1 MVRVLSVGVAVMDHV
16 FRVDAFPT
24 RAEKY
29 RALDAAMVGG
39 GGAAN
44 AAVAIARLGG
54 TAHLA
59 ARVGDDPI
67 ADAIIAD
74 LAAEGV
80 GTRLVRRHPGRR
92 SSFSSVL
99 VDDAGERQIVNF
111 RDTGL
116 TMDPGWLREALARMA
131 LDAALADTRW
141 PDGALVAMERARELG
156 VPGVMDAEAP
166 VHEAGAAVRAASHV
180 VFSAQGLRD
189 FVGAGPDGGDLPALL
204 REAAGDLRAAV
215 VGVTDGPDGVRW
227 MERGGG
233 DGSGTIHDAIHNA
246 IRHEPAP
253 PLGVPLVDTLAAG
266 DVWHGALALALGEG
280 QSLADAM
287 RFANAAATLS
297 VGGTG
302 RSGAPDRAAVEAMLG
317 SVVGSVIG
325 SAQAG
330 RG

>member
-1 MVRVLSVGVAVMDHV
+1 MVRVLTVGVAVMDHV

-24 RAEKY
+24 RPEKY
-29 RALDAAMVGG
+29 RAKNAAMVGG

-44 AAVAIARLGG
+44 AAVAVARLGG

-67 ADAIIAD
+67 ADAILAD
-74 LAAEGV
+74 LQAERV
-80 GTRLVRRHPGRR
+80 ETALVRRHPGRR

-116 TMDPGWLREALARMA
+116 TMDAAWLRDALAA
-131 LDAALADTRW
+131 LTFDAVLADTRW
-141 PDGALVAMERARELG
+141 PAGALAAMARAAELG
-156 VPGVMDAEAP
+156 VPGIMDAEAP
-166 VHEAGAAVRAASHV
+166 VHEAADAMRAASHV

-189 FVGAGPDGGDLPALL
+189 FVADERDLAPLL
-204 REAAGDLRAAV
+204 WRAATDLDAAL

-227 MERGGG
+227 VERGG
-233 DGSGTIHDAIHNA
+233 AIH
-246 IRHEPAP
+246 HQPAP
-253 PLGVPLVDTLAAG
+253 PLPGPLVDTLAAG
-266 DVWHGALALALGEG
+266 DVWHGSLALALGEG
-280 QSLADAM
+280 QGSASAM

-302 RSGAPDRAAVEAMLG
+302 RSGAPNRAMVEAMLG
-317 SVVGSVIG
+317 E
-325 SAQAG
+325 
-330 RG
+330 